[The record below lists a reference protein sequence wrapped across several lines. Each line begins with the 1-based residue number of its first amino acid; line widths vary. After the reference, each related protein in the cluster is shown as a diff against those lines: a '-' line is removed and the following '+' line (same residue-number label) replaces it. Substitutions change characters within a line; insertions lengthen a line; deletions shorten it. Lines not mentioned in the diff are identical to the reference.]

1 MTRASSPHSAAM
13 TAPTIEALVRQ
24 LVREAVQEAFRNQTA
39 ADSLQPRNSAD
50 RYLSVAKAANVA
62 DVAPGTIRA
71 WIRSGRLEAR
81 RAGRVL
87 RVSRA
92 ELERFM
98 AGEPG
103 KTQRAETQR
112 RAAQLLGRRS

>member
-1 MTRASSPHSAAM
+1 MNGSS
-13 TAPTIEALVRQ
+13 IEVFVRQ
-24 LVREAVQEAFRNQTA
+24 LVREAVRDAVRAELAQPDAPALRNA
-39 ADSLQPRNSAD
+39 GDV
-50 RYLSVAKAANVA
+50 YLSVSKAARVA

-71 WIRSGRLEAR
+71 WIRSGRLESR

-98 AGEPG
+98 AGMPNDAQQ
-103 KTQRAETQR
+103 KATRRLADRFLHRARHTV
-112 RAAQLLGRRS
+112 G